1 MNGTSFDAMNSIHS
15 DLQATLLQQGL
26 AALLPAHVTPE
37 QFTRTAATALVKD
50 GDLQFADKQSLV
62 LALTQCAG
70 DGLLPDG
77 REAALVVRNTKN
89 SKGLYEKRVVYM
101 PMIDGLLKRANQ
113 SGQVSS
119 IFSDAVYST
128 DEFKRW
134 TDERGKHFK
143 HTANDT
149 DERGDLRLVYAA
161 ARLKNGDFLMEVMT
175 RGEVDSIRNEVKTA
189 GKESSPWQ
197 KQYREMAIKTVTK
210 RLCKRLPGAAE
221 IYSQLDVGHG
231 YAAEQAVPVVTPM
244 LTASAKPRFRDV
256 MKNHPFTS
264 VPQTKAPETAPVPPE
279 NPAPEPEVV
288 PPALEA
294 ALIAF
299 DDATDEESYQ
309 AVVEHCK
316 TIAQTLS
323 GAHRGVL
330 RAKMTQTKARIRKP
344 RTEAYTH
351 AETKAPVAMAEGH
364 PEPAG
369 PPLNIIPLANS
380 SGTGW
385 RFPDNS
391 IETGYV
397 QAQQRASAMGCQLQ
411 ARQTSRYSASH

>member
-1 MNGTSFDAMNSIHS
+1 MNMDIASI
-15 DLQATLLQQGL
+15 DNVENVYANLQSTLIQVGIESI
-26 AALLPAHVTPE
+26 LPPHVTPE

-50 GDLQFADKQSLV
+50 SDLQFADKKSLV
-62 LALTQCAG
+62 LALRQCAT
-70 DGLLPDG
+70 DGLMPDG
-77 REAALVVRNTKN
+77 REAALVVRSNK
-89 SKGLYEKRVVYM
+89 VVYM

-119 IFSDAVYST
+119 IFSDAVYSA

-134 TDERGKHFK
+134 TDEKGRHFK
-143 HTANDT
+143 HVSNDT
-149 DERGDLRLVYAA
+149 DERGELRLVYAA
-161 ARLKNGDFLMEVMT
+161 AKLKNGDFLIEVMT
-175 RGEVDSIRNEVKTA
+175 RGEVDTIRNEVKTA
-189 GKESSPWQ
+189 AKESSPWQ
-197 KQYREMAIKTVTK
+197 KHYREMAIKTVTK
-210 RLCKRLPGAAE
+210 RLCKRLPGAAD
-221 IYSQLDVGHG
+221 IYSLLDVGHS

-256 MKNHPFTS
+256 MKNHPFTPA
-264 VPQTKAPETAPVPPE
+264 PQTKAPETAPVPAE
-279 NPAPEPEVV
+279 NPAPEPEVA

-316 TIAQTLS
+316 TLAQTLS
-323 GAHRGVL
+323 EAHRGVL
-330 RAKMTQTKARIRKP
+330 RAKMNQTKARIRKP

-351 AETKAPVAMAEGH
+351 DEAKAPVAMAEGH

-391 IETGYV
+391 IETGYL

-411 ARQTSRYSASH
+411 ARQTSRFSASH